1 MQKNN
6 ETSRIKKLS
15 RFLVAVLVIALVT
28 GGTWYLIDR
37 YQKKK
42 DREDAVATMM
52 FFEGRLRFLTADEAA
67 KEWQLAKAE
76 IRIPLRC
83 VPSCEEWD
91 PYYRLGS
98 KYFKEERCDSA
109 FKMYKKVFDTGG
121 PINENFLIYLA
132 GLAGRKHWLQ
142 KQIMHESSNNQRLRN
157 AFIKANIEWASGN
170 YDAVIMLADR
180 QSYDS
185 TTQSSG
191 KSEELLAWLGF
202 IKAQTLIKLGKDD
215 QAYGILVEEVAP
227 VMSRVRPDKS
237 FVARM
242 AIIIARVAER
252 TGRYQDA
259 LLFAEVAD
267 RYFKGRIDPSWD
279 KDRKLIDE
287 MIIRLR
293 DKEKS
298 VVVPTENSEVKE
310 VKGTEHLIPPP

>member
-1 MQKNN
+1 MQKRN
-6 ETSRIKKLS
+6 ETNRLKKLAM
-15 RFLVAVLVIALVT
+15 LLMAVLVITLVT
-28 GGTWYLIDR
+28 GGVWYLIDR

-42 DREDAVATMM
+42 EREDAAATMM
-52 FFEGRLRFLTADEAA
+52 YFEGRLHLLTADEAA

-76 IRIPLRC
+76 IRIPLKC
-83 VPSCEEWD
+83 VPNCEEWD
-91 PYYRLGS
+91 PYYQLGS
-98 KYFKEERCDSA
+98 KYFEEERCDSA
-109 FKMYKKVFDTGG
+109 FEMYKKVFDAGG

-142 KQIMHESSNNQRLRN
+142 KQISHESSNNQRLRK

-170 YDAVIMLADR
+170 HDAVIMLADR

-185 TTQSSG
+185 TTQSLG

-202 IKAQTLIKLGKDD
+202 IKAQALIKLGKDD
-215 QAYGILVEEVAP
+215 QAYGILVKEVAP

-242 AIIIARVAER
+242 AIIVARVAER

-259 LLFAEVAD
+259 LLFAEVAN
-267 RYFKGRIDPSWD
+267 RYFKGDIDRSWD

-287 MIIRLR
+287 MIVRLR

-298 VVVPTENSEVKE
+298 VVVPTENSGQDK
-310 VKGTEHLIPPP
+310 K